1 MCVRFYY
8 DLRKVRKNMFQL
20 GVHALI
26 SIIIYLITIGLS
38 FQIMKSVRIENIIR
52 KNKVFE
58 AQLFLIFAAIA
69 LGFLVGNFFITLI
82 DTSMQ
87 LSNFF

>member
-1 MCVRFYY
+1 
-8 DLRKVRKNMFQL
+8 MFQL

-58 AQLFLIFAAIA
+58 AQLFLIFVAIA

>member
-1 MCVRFYY
+1 
-8 DLRKVRKNMFQL
+8 MFQL

-38 FQIMKSVRIENIIR
+38 FQIMKSVRIEKIIR
-52 KNKVFE
+52 TNKVFE
-58 AQLFLIFAAIA
+58 AQVLLIFAAIA

-82 DTSMQ
+82 DTSLQ

>member
-1 MCVRFYY
+1 
-8 DLRKVRKNMFQL
+8 MFQL

-38 FQIMKSVRIENIIR
+38 FLIMKSVRIEKIIR
-52 KNKVFE
+52 TNKVFE
-58 AQLFLIFAAIA
+58 AQLLLIFAAIA

-82 DTSMQ
+82 DTSLQ

>member
-1 MCVRFYY
+1 
-8 DLRKVRKNMFQL
+8 MFQL

-26 SIIIYLITIGLS
+26 SIVIYLITIGLS
-38 FQIMKSVRIENIIR
+38 FQIMKSVRIKKIIR
-52 KNKVFE
+52 KNRIFE
-58 AQLFLIFAAIA
+58 AQLLLIFAAIA

-82 DTSMQ
+82 DASLQ

>member
-1 MCVRFYY
+1 
-8 DLRKVRKNMFQL
+8 MFQL
-20 GVHALI
+20 GIHALI

>member
-1 MCVRFYY
+1 
-8 DLRKVRKNMFQL
+8 MFQL

-26 SIIIYLITIGLS
+26 SIVIYLITIALS
-38 FQIMKSVRIENIIR
+38 FQIMKSVQIKKIIR

-58 AQLFLIFAAIA
+58 AQLLMVFAAIA
-69 LGFLVGNFFITLI
+69 MGFLVGNFLITLI
-82 DTSMQ
+82 DTSLQ

>member
-1 MCVRFYY
+1 
-8 DLRKVRKNMFQL
+8 MFQL

-26 SIIIYLITIGLS
+26 SIVIYLITIGLS
-38 FQIMKSVRIENIIR
+38 FQIMKRVRIEKIIR
-52 KNKVFE
+52 KNRIFE
-58 AQLFLIFAAIA
+58 AQLLLIFAAIA

-82 DTSMQ
+82 DTSLQ

>member
-1 MCVRFYY
+1 
-8 DLRKVRKNMFQL
+8 MFQL

-38 FQIMKSVRIENIIR
+38 FQIMKSVRIEKIIR
-52 KNKVFE
+52 TNKVFE
-58 AQLFLIFAAIA
+58 AQLLLIFTAIA

-82 DTSMQ
+82 DTSLQ

>member
-1 MCVRFYY
+1 
-8 DLRKVRKNMFQL
+8 MFQL

-26 SIIIYLITIGLS
+26 SIVIYLITIGLS
-38 FQIMKSVRIENIIR
+38 FQIMKSVHIEKIIR
-52 KNKVFE
+52 KNRIFE
-58 AQLFLIFAAIA
+58 AQLLLIFAAIA

-82 DTSMQ
+82 DTSLQ

>member
-1 MCVRFYY
+1 
-8 DLRKVRKNMFQL
+8 MFQL

-38 FQIMKSVRIENIIR
+38 FQIMKSVRIEKIIR
-52 KNKVFE
+52 TNKVFE
-58 AQLFLIFAAIA
+58 AQLRLIFAAIA

-82 DTSMQ
+82 DTSLQ

>member
-1 MCVRFYY
+1 
-8 DLRKVRKNMFQL
+8 MFQL

-26 SIIIYLITIGLS
+26 SIVIYLITIGLS
-38 FQIMKSVRIENIIR
+38 FQIMKSVRMEKIIR
-52 KNKVFE
+52 KNRIFE
-58 AQLFLIFAAIA
+58 AQLLLIFAAIA

-82 DTSMQ
+82 DTSLQ

>member
-1 MCVRFYY
+1 
-8 DLRKVRKNMFQL
+8 

>member
-1 MCVRFYY
+1 
-8 DLRKVRKNMFQL
+8 MFQL

-58 AQLFLIFAAIA
+58 AQLLLIFAAIA

-82 DTSMQ
+82 DTSLQ

>member
-1 MCVRFYY
+1 
-8 DLRKVRKNMFQL
+8 MFQL

-26 SIIIYLITIGLS
+26 SIVIYLITIGLS
-38 FQIMKSVRIENIIR
+38 FQIMKSVQVEKIIR
-52 KNKVFE
+52 KNKIFE
-58 AQLFLIFAAIA
+58 AQLLLIFAAIA

-82 DTSMQ
+82 DTSLQ